1 MQPPLYHEAAPRVQ
15 LQAAPPEEEEEQQQK
30 DDLYGILMDVADEVI
45 NADVSIVTTI
55 VEYLWYL
62 IKVYRFFLID
72 CTN

>member
-1 MQPPLYHEAAPRVQ
+1 MQPPLYHEAAPQ
-15 LQAAPPEEEEEQQQK
+15 LQVDENQQK

>member
-1 MQPPLYHEAAPRVQ
+1 MQPPLYHEAAPQ
-15 LQAAPPEEEEEQQQK
+15 LQVDENQQK

-62 IKVYRFFLID
+62 IKVCRFV
-72 CTN
+72 